1 MVKFFAKFLARKTK
15 KFSGRNNSGSITVK
29 HRGGGSK
36 RNHRFIDFRRRLF
49 DQVGVIQRIN
59 RDSNRT
65 GFVALVL
72 YKESGIFSYILCPE
86 DNKQGD
92 IIKSVGKT
100 DGFDVFY
107 SGFSTA
113 LRNVSSGVPIHNIE
127 IKKSNGAKIARA
139 AGVYGVVVR
148 KLCLRNG
155 KKVIGVKLPSKKV
168 YYVSEKA
175 FATLGKVSNCGHIF
189 SILFKAGQNRWRG
202 IRPHVRGV
210 AMNPV
215 DHPHGGG
222 EGKSSGG
229 RSSVSC
235 WGKQTKGYKTLKFKK
250 KKKIQLLLSKIH
262 RSN

>member
-1 MVKFFAKFLARKTK
+1 MVKIFAKFLATKTK
-15 KFSGRNNSGSITVK
+15 NFAGRNNRGSITVK

-36 RNHRFIDFRRRLF
+36 HNCWFIDFRRRLF
-49 DQVGVIQRIN
+49 NQVGLIQRIK

-72 YKESGIFSYILCPE
+72 YKQSGVFSHILCPA

-92 IIKSVGKT
+92 IIKAVNYLE
-100 DGFDVFY
+100 GFSRFY
-107 SGFSTA
+107 SGFSMP
-113 LRNVSSGVPIHNIE
+113 LKNVSAGVPIHNIE
-127 IKKSNGAKIARA
+127 FKTLSGGKIARA
-139 AGVYGVVVR
+139 AGAFGIVMR

-155 KKVIGVKLPSKKV
+155 KKIVGIRLPSKKV

-175 FATLGKVSNCGHIF
+175 FATLGKVSNSDHIF
-189 SILFKAGQNRWRG
+189 LNLFKAGQNRWRG

-235 WGKQTKGYKTLKFKK
+235 WGKKTKGYKTLKFKK
-250 KKKIQLLLSKIH
+250 KKKNKLLLSKIYKG
-262 RSN
+262 N

>member
-1 MVKFFAKFLARKTK
+1 MVKFFAKFLARKIK
-15 KFSGRNNSGSITVK
+15 KFAGRNNSGSITVK

-36 RNHRFIDFRRRLF
+36 RNYWFVDFRRRLF
-49 DQVGVIQRIN
+49 NQAGVIQRIN

-65 GFVALVL
+65 GLIALVL
-72 YKESGIFSYILCPE
+72 YKESGLFSYVLCPV

-92 IIKSVGKT
+92 IIKSVSKA
-100 DGFDVFY
+100 DDFDFFY
-107 SGFSTA
+107 SGFSTM

-127 IKKSNGAKIARA
+127 VENSNGAKIARA
-139 AGVYGVVVR
+139 AGTYGVVVR
-148 KLCLRNG
+148 KLCLKNG
-155 KKVIGVKLPSKKV
+155 KKIVGVRLPSKRV
-168 YYVSEKA
+168 YYVSEKV
-175 FATLGKVSNCGHIF
+175 FATLGKVSNPGHIF
-189 SILFKAGQNRWRG
+189 SVLFKAGQNRWRG

-235 WGKQTKGYKTLKFKK
+235 WGKKTKGYKTLKFKK
-250 KKKIQLLLSKIH
+250 KEKNSIIVEQ
-262 RSN
+262 NT